1 MENEPVEV
9 RVGVAAVVHRDDQ
22 FLLIR
27 RGKPPSRG
35 LWAFPGGSI
44 LPGEPLIQAA
54 IRELAEETG
63 VVGADAKV
71 LAAIDVLSPAGAD
84 TPYHFVLV
92 PVLMRWT
99 AGEPVA
105 ADDAEAAGWFTPAA
119 MRGLDAVPTLW
130 SVLSDAQ
137 GVLGSLPADK
147 PLSRKR

>member
-1 MENEPVEV
+1 MEV

-27 RGKPPSRG
+27 RGKAPSRG

-44 LPGEPLIQAA
+44 LPGEPLVDAA

-63 VVGADAKV
+63 VAGEAPRV

-84 TPYHFVLV
+84 TRYHFVLV

-119 MRGLDAVPTLW
+119 MRGLDVVPTLW
-130 SVLSDAQ
+130 SVLADAQ
-137 GVLGSLPADK
+137 GALGRRLGHP
-147 PLSRKR
+147 PP